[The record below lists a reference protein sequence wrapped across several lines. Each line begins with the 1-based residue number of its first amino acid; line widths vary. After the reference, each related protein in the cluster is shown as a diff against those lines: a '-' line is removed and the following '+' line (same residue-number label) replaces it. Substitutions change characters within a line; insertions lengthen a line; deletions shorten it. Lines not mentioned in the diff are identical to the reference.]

1 MKLKLVIFFIICFSV
16 PMVSEEWEIEVTDN
30 NVLVSIPGN
39 IMHGDKYRIIL
50 VPENRESCDIANLS
64 TWTFY
69 LTGMHTHIQSL
80 KQLQS

>member
-50 VPENRESCDIANLS
+50 VPENKESCDIANQYIS
-64 TWTFY
+64 NYAVVDQADQKY
-69 LTGMHTHIQSL
+69 L
-80 KQLQS
+80 

>member
-16 PMVSEEWEIEVTDN
+16 PMASEEWEIEVTDN

-50 VPENRESCDIANLS
+50 VPENKESCDIANQYISNYVYIFLHEPAERNLRS
-64 TWTFY
+64 A
-69 LTGMHTHIQSL
+69 
-80 KQLQS
+80 